1 MHHLTPHLIL
11 ERLQAGEFSGR
22 FPAAVLFVDT
32 SGFTPLTV
40 RLTEHER
47 AGAEVLANILLAV
60 FAPLVESVYAHG
72 GLIAGFAGD
81 AFKAVFPGAE
91 DEVYL
96 RALAAAQEIRQRMAA
111 QPHQET
117 PYGTFEF
124 TVRTSMAGGD
134 VTWGIWAS
142 EGDSTQAQSHAYTFS
157 GPAIDDAVQGEQY
170 ADAGGLVITR
180 RIQERLSTTMQTALA
195 TTPVAANAAYR
206 KLHILDAALLPAPA
220 PVVQPGDPPLEIAQ
234 VFYPADL
241 LNLAAQGEFRYV
253 VSLFLNVQTLP
264 EPGSSD
270 PLIPVLFRLLHQ
282 YGGYLCRVGRIG
294 ARDTGSTFL
303 LFWGAPTSHEND
315 VTRVLNFVLDLRD
328 QASVPVRA
336 GITFQRSYAGFVGS
350 PLREE
355 YTCYGAG
362 VNLAARQMVAAG
374 WGDIW
379 LDTETARHAAGFDVA
394 LVGQMRFKGFEV
406 EQPVFAL
413 RGRGE
418 QTVAGHESALVGRDE
433 ELAQLLSALQPAA
446 RQGRADLVVVVG
458 EAGIGKSRL
467 LYEARRRL
475 TAPAATAE
483 TPAESAVQW
492 FHCPADEILRQ
503 PLNPFR
509 YFLRTYFSQSP
520 SQSDSEN
527 KAHFDRTLD
536 TLIAQTNDPTLQQ
549 ELARTRSFLGA
560 LVDLYWEDSLYAQVA
575 PQLRFENT
583 FSALRALLLVESL
596 RQPLILEIE
605 DLQWL
610 DVESHQF
617 LQRLLAG
624 VAEHPLMVIATSREE
639 PAVERLGDQVRYQ
652 VIRLPAL
659 SASAVAR
666 LAEQRLGQT
675 VTPALVALVQSRSEG
690 NPFFAEQ
697 ILLYLQE
704 QGLLAATE
712 AGLAP
717 TATELLPDAVQALLV
732 ARLDR
737 LAQAVKE
744 VVQTASVLGREFE
757 VEVLSRMLRN
767 TSGVL
772 TSLHV
777 AEDEAIWTALTELRY
792 LFRHTLLREA
802 AYEMQL
808 RARLRTLHRLAAECI
823 EQVYAADLAPRY
835 ADLVYHYHQA
845 LAPDQERRFAQLA
858 GERAAEQFANTDAI
872 RFFTRA
878 LELTP
883 ADDLPAR
890 YDLLAARVRVLQTQ
904 GNRAAQRDDVERMIA
919 LAAALND
926 PIRQGDAAL
935 AQAEYAESISDF
947 PAAVEA
953 ARRALAS
960 AIAGEDFLLQA
971 RAYEH
976 QARKSW
982 RLGQYGEALAQAGQA
997 LALAQAHG
1005 FREVEADALVSL
1017 GVTNWYMGNYPQATA
1032 HLEQS
1037 LPIYEGIGKR
1047 FAQGP
1052 PLTNL
1057 GLIAQNLGDHA
1068 AALRYLNAGLTLYHE
1083 TGDRLRQGIG
1093 RTNAGI
1099 SYQRLGQYERAL
1111 EYQHQALAI
1120 FGELNDRF
1128 GMMVAQGNL
1137 GAIAM
1142 DLGNDELA
1150 RTYITASLE
1159 LARAIGS
1166 RGYDSLPSAI
1176 LAEIEIRQGDG
1187 EDAYERL
1194 QQALE
1199 SARTVGYRENE
1210 SKILSKVGRA
1220 ALILGRLEEATVA
1233 YEQALA
1239 IRTELQQPTQRME
1252 ALAGLAD
1259 VALAQGDPA
1268 RALSHIEPILA
1279 HLETGSL
1286 EGVLDPIEIYLTV
1299 YETLRANGDERATPL
1314 LATAHDLLQQ
1324 RASQIGDDALRRSF
1338 LENVPSH
1345 RRLVEAFAAVYN
1357 R

>member
-1 MHHLTPHLIL
+1 MHNLTPPLIL
-11 ERLQAGEFSGR
+11 ERLQAAEASGR
-22 FPAAVLFVDT
+22 FPAVVLFVDT

-72 GLIAGFAGD
+72 GLVGGFAGD
-81 AFKAVFPGAE
+81 AFKAIFPGAE
-91 DEVYL
+91 EDAYL
-96 RALAAAQEIRQRMAA
+96 RALAAAQSIRQWMAA
-111 QPHQET
+111 HPHQET
-117 PYGTFEF
+117 PYGTFDF
-124 TVRTSMAGGD
+124 AVRTSIADGE
-134 VTWGIWAS
+134 VTWSIWSAAG
-142 EGDSTQAQSHAYTFS
+142 EGPTAQSHAYTFAGS
-157 GPAIDDAVQGEQY
+157 AIDRAVQGEQH

-180 RIQERLSTTMQTALA
+180 RIQERLAAAMPAALA
-195 TTPVAANAAYR
+195 VTPVAANEEYR
-206 KLHILDAALLPAPA
+206 KLHILDPALLPAPG
-220 PVVQPGDPPLEIAQ
+220 PVAQPDDPPLALAQ
-234 VFYPADL
+234 AFYPADL

-264 EPGSSD
+264 EPDSPD
-270 PLIPVLFRLLHQ
+270 PLMPALFRLLHQ

-294 ARDTGSTFL
+294 ARDEGGTFL
-303 LFWGAPTSHEND
+303 LFWGAPISHEND
-315 VTRVLNFVLDLRD
+315 VVRALNFVLNLRD
-328 QASVPVRA
+328 QTSVPLRA

-355 YTCYGAG
+355 YTCYGTG

-379 LDTETARHAAGFDVA
+379 LDVETARRAAGFEVA
-394 LVGQMRFKGFEV
+394 LAGQMRFKGFDA

-413 RGRGE
+413 RGRSE
-418 QTVAGHESALVGRDE
+418 QAVSGHQTALIGRTE
-433 ELAQLLSALQPAA
+433 ELAHLLAVLQPA
-446 RQGRADLVVVVG
+446 RSEQRADLVVVVG

-475 TAPAATAE
+475 TTPDATA
-483 TPAESAVQW
+483 TGPAESLVQW
-492 FHCPADEILRQ
+492 FHCPTDEILRQ

-509 YFLRTYFSQSP
+509 YLLRTYFGQSP
-520 SQSDSEN
+520 TATEREN
-527 KAHFDRTLD
+527 KAQFDHTLD
-536 TLIAQTNDPTLQQ
+536 ALIAQTTDPTLRQ

-560 LVDLYWEDSLYAQVA
+560 LVDLFWEDSLYAQVA
-575 PQLRFENT
+575 PHLRFENT
-583 FSALRALLLVESL
+583 FGALRALLLAESH
-596 RQPLILEIE
+596 RQPLIVEIE

-617 LQRLLAG
+617 LQRLFSG
-624 VAEHPLMVIATSREE
+624 VAEYPLIVVATSRED
-639 PAVERLGDQVRYQ
+639 PAVERWGENVR
-652 VIRLPAL
+652 IHLLHIPAL
-659 SASAVAR
+659 SAAEVAD
-666 LAEQRLGQT
+666 LAERRLGQS
-675 VTPALVALVQSRSEG
+675 VAPALVELVQSRSEG

-697 ILLYLQE
+697 LLLYLQE
-704 QGLLAATE
+704 QDLLVATA

-717 TATELLPDAVQALLV
+717 TTTELLPDAVQALLV

-737 LAQAVKE
+737 LAQTVKE

-757 VEVLSRMLRN
+757 VTVLSRMLRN
-767 TSGVL
+767 TPDVL
-772 TSLHV
+772 ASLHL

-808 RARLRTLHRLAAECI
+808 RARLRTLHHLAAECI
-823 EQVYAADLAPRY
+823 EQVYAADLAPHY
-835 ADLVYHYHQA
+835 ADLAYHYHQA
-845 LAPDQERRFAQLA
+845 LVPAQERRFARLA
-858 GERAAEQFANTDAI
+858 GERAAEQFANADAV

-878 LELTP
+878 LELTST
-883 ADDLPAR
+883 DDHAGR
-890 YDLLAARVRVLQTQ
+890 YDLLAARARVLQTQ
-904 GNRAAQRDDVERMIA
+904 GNRAAQREDVENMIA
-919 LAAALND
+919 LAAALED
-926 PIRQGDAAL
+926 PIRQADAAL
-935 AQAEYAESISDF
+935 AQAEYAEATSDF
-947 PAAVEA
+947 PAAVA
-953 ARRALAS
+953 ATRRALDFAV
-960 AIAGEDFLLQA
+960 AGEDFLLQA

-982 RLGQYGEALAQAGQA
+982 RLGQYSEALAQAGQA
-997 LALAQAHG
+997 LALAQTHG

-1017 GVTNWYMGNYPQATA
+1017 GITHWYMGDYPQATT
-1032 HLEQS
+1032 HFERS
-1037 LPIYEGIGKR
+1037 LPIYEEIGKR

-1052 PLTNL
+1052 PLSNL
-1057 GLIAQNLGDHA
+1057 GLVAQNLGDHA
-1068 AALRYLNAGLTLYHE
+1068 AALRYLNAALALYHE

-1111 EYQHQALAI
+1111 QYQHEALVI
-1120 FGELNDRF
+1120 FRELNDRF

-1137 GAIAM
+1137 GAIAI
-1142 DLGNDELA
+1142 DLGDDELA
-1150 RTYITASLE
+1150 RAYIAASLE

-1176 LAEIEIRQGDG
+1176 LAEIDIRQGAG
-1187 EDAYERL
+1187 EEAYERL
-1194 QQALE
+1194 QQALA

-1220 ALILGRLEEATVA
+1220 ALTLGRPEEAAPA

-1259 VALAQGDPA
+1259 VALAQGEPA
-1268 RALSHIEPILA
+1268 RALGYVEPILA
-1279 HLETGSL
+1279 HLESASL
-1286 EGVLDPIEIYLTV
+1286 EGVLDPFEIYLTL
-1299 YETLRANGDERATPL
+1299 YETLRANGDERAAPL
-1314 LATAHDLLQQ
+1314 LASAHEQLQE
-1324 RASQIGDDALRRSF
+1324 RAGQISDEVLRRSF
-1338 LENVPSH
+1338 LERVASH
-1345 RRLVEAFAAVYN
+1345 RQLVEAVATVY
-1357 R
+1357 